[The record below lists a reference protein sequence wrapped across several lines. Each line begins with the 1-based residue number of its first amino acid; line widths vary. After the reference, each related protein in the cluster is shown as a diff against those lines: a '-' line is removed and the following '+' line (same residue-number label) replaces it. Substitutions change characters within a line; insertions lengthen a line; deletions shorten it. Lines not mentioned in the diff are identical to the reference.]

1 LESGSKGYYVI
12 IGADLEWGPNGK
24 IGVVGL
30 AYDNGLKMS
39 AAFRNDQTFKQ
50 YLEVLGKADTVVGHS
65 FLDADCPQLASEG
78 VDISVLEPKVFD
90 TRLAMHSV
98 NGHLAGT
105 GSFDLRSVVLLLN
118 GRHGQR
124 FPLDWKKYRDDILGT
139 CAADAAASL
148 WCYPTLDRL
157 IKSRHLE
164 GIVKTAHAVQ
174 PIFTRMREQG
184 VRLDTAVLNRI
195 HAERKEKQIRLVDEY
210 GLWEER
216 GKKVI
221 RKVPLWRSKKVLD
234 IFEQRFGIR
243 PKNTQRM
250 TWVKLAA
257 DNRTP
262 QGAKELA
269 EAIIDLSKG
278 ANDAHW
284 LGTAV
289 ETEDGIDFEK
299 VSKDGF
305 IFPRYDLCGSP
316 DRATTSSPSIQNWP
330 RVSDDPRKIPIRSAI
345 IPFHEGQVV
354 LGLDFSSIETLTNAI
369 ESNDWDRVRAVQ
381 EKRLSHE
388 GTAELI
394 NTTFGLSLNRN
405 QGKVVNH
412 AGDKGESPWNLACRL
427 FNTERPS
434 RQQTTQCRAI
444 FERML
449 AEYPKTAQFRDKLW
463 ERSIENPL
471 TVTNSFGRQLM
482 CFSRSKY
489 GDADERYAK
498 HVPEK
503 KYWCTCAACAPR
515 RDRWKYA
522 IAFLGRSAAFDIL
535 LTKMARI
542 WYDKRLDEYS
552 LPFLEVHDELDFSV
566 PVEKAECYA
575 QIAKECFEE
584 PVAELG
590 GVSFP
595 AEYKIG
601 KNWAE
606 AH

>member
-1 LESGSKGYYVI
+1 MRTIAADCEWDSTHVDVLGLAFDDGLRATATARTDETMRQFLDTLNRADIVVMQNGI
-12 IGADLEWGPNGK
+12 DADLVQLRRE
-24 IGVVGL
+24 GL
-30 AYDNGLKMS
+30 DVSG
-39 AAFRNDQTFKQ
+39 F
-50 YLEVLGKADTVVGHS
+50 EH
-65 FLDADCPQLASEG
+65 
-78 VDISVLEPKVFD
+78 KVFD
-90 TRLAMHSV
+90 TRLAAHAV
-98 NGHLAGT
+98 AGHLAGT
-105 GSFDLRSVVLLLN
+105 GSYDLRSLVLLF
-118 GRHGQR
+118 GARQGQR
-124 FPLDWKKYRDDILGT
+124 FSLDWKEYASDLHRT
-139 CAADAAASL
+139 CAFDAAATG
-148 WCYPTLDRL
+148 WIYPTLDRL
-157 IKSRHLE
+157 ITSRHLE
-164 GIVKTAHAVQ
+164 GIVKTAHLCS
-174 PIFTRMREQG
+174 PIFTKMREQG

-221 RKVPLWRSKKVLD
+221 KKVPLWRSKKVLD

-257 DNRTP
+257 DSRTP
-262 QGAKELA
+262 QEAKELA

-284 LGTAV
+284 LGAAV

-316 DRATTSSPSIQNWP
+316 DRATTSAPSIQNWP

-345 IPFHEGQVV
+345 IPFYEGQVV

-381 EKRLSHE
+381 ERRLSHE

-463 ERSIENPL
+463 ERSVENPL

-566 PVEKAECYA
+566 PVEKAEYYA